1 MLPRPRGFL
10 PISTSQEHFR
20 QQFRNILVLGHQKY
34 LFTVIA
40 SQRGSKWFG
49 ALPLFGTW
57 VLFLREFSFF
67 LPSFGLILIL
77 ICSPSRPAPPFLSP
91 TKLTWFATGRWV
103 TFTFLPALVDLGRR
117 WRGVLGRRWPPAMR
131 SSTLKHLQVGGN
143 VTMLQQKWENKKGN
157 LFQG

>member
-20 QQFRNILVLGHQKY
+20 QQYRNISVLGHQKY
-34 LFTVIA
+34 VFTVIA
-40 SQRGSKWFG
+40 SQGGSKWFY

-57 VLFLREFSFF
+57 VPFLREFSFF
-67 LPSFGLILIL
+67 YLPLDWFWYDIFL
-77 ICSPSRPAPPFLSP
+77 SRPALPFLSP
-91 TKLTWFATGRWV
+91 TKLTWFETGRWV
-103 TFTFLPALVDLGRR
+103 TFTFLPALVDLGGR
-117 WRGVLGRRWPPAMR
+117 WRGVLGRRWPPTTR

>member
-20 QQFRNILVLGHQKY
+20 QQYRNISVLGHQKY

-40 SQRGSKWFG
+40 SQGGSKWFD

-57 VLFLREFSFF
+57 VPFLREFSFF

-77 ICSPSRPAPPFLSP
+77 ICSPSRPALPFLSP
-91 TKLTWFATGRWV
+91 TKLTWFETGRWL
-103 TFTFLPALVDLGRR
+103 TFTFLPVLVHLGRR

-143 VTMLQQKWENKKGN
+143 VATSQQKLENVREN